1 MKRIIVVALA
11 LICILGTV
19 GCTNEK
25 EALNDSVIEAYSAFL
40 SGDKTFLSDGWEEKW
55 YIPDFQDTVLE
66 YEYTY
71 LDLDGDGVVE
81 LLVQLQDDPSGYNAV
96 FHFDGEQMLCWNS
109 DSVEGS
115 CRDYPLCNGIMVRQY
130 DYSGTRSY
138 TLFRYKS
145 NGETENISNLFARD
159 ELIYSDSTEPCP
171 YYEIDG
177 AEVDKD
183 EFNKQINSLIT
194 EQLIKRTDWKE
205 I

>member
-1 MKRIIVVALA
+1 MKKIIVLTLA
-11 LICILGTV
+11 LICTLGVV
-19 GCTNEK
+19 GCTNNK
-25 EALNDSVIEAYSAFL
+25 ETINNSAIEAYSAFL
-40 SGDKTFLSDGWEEKW
+40 TGDRTLLTAGWE
-55 YIPDFQDTVLE
+55 IPDFQGAGFE
-66 YEYTY
+66 FEYTY

-81 LLVQLQDDPSGYNAV
+81 LLVQLQDNPCGYNGA
-96 FHFDGEQMLCWNS
+96 FHFGGEQMLCWNS

-130 DYSGTRSY
+130 DYSGTRGY
-138 TLFRYKS
+138 KLFRYKS

-177 AEVDKD
+177 TEVNQD

>member
-1 MKRIIVVALA
+1 MKRIIVLALA
-11 LICILGTV
+11 LIGILGNV
-19 GCTNEK
+19 GCTNKK
-25 EALNDSVIEAYSAFL
+25 ETINDSAIEAYLTFL
-40 SGDKTFLSDGWEEKW
+40 SGDRTFLADGWEEKR
-55 YIPDFQDTVLE
+55 YIPNFQDTME

-81 LLVQLQDDPSGYNAV
+81 LLIQLQDDPCGYNGV

-115 CRDYPLCNGIMVRQY
+115 CRDYPLRDGIMVRQY

-145 NGETENISNLFARD
+145 NGETENVSQLFARD
-159 ELIYSDSTEPCP
+159 ELIYSDSTESCP

-177 AEVDKD
+177 TEVDKD
-183 EFNKQINSLIT
+183 EFNKQIDSLIT
-194 EQLIKRTDWKE
+194 EQLIKRTDWNE
-205 I
+205 L

>member
-1 MKRIIVVALA
+1 MKRIIVLAVA
-11 LICILGTV
+11 LICMLETV

-25 EALNDSVIEAYSAFL
+25 ETINDSAIETYSMFL
-40 SGDKTFLSDGWEEKW
+40 SGDRTSLADGWEEKW
-55 YIPDFQDTVLE
+55 YIPDFQDAME

-71 LDLDGDGVVE
+71 LDLDGDGEVE
-81 LLVQLQDDPSGYNAV
+81 LLVQLQDDPCGYNGV

-145 NGETENISNLFARD
+145 NGETEYVSQLFARD
-159 ELIYSDSTEPCP
+159 ELIHLDSTEPCP

-177 AEVDKD
+177 TEIDKD
-183 EFNKQINSLIT
+183 EFDKQINSLIT
-194 EQLIKRTDWKE
+194 EKLIKRTDWKK